1 MADTPG
7 SEASKRIVDALRYV
21 GPGLILTAGIV
32 GTGELV
38 LTPRV
43 AAEHGFTL
51 LWLILL
57 GCIVKVFVQVELG
70 RYSVATGLTTLRAAR
85 YAPRPALPRLW
96 SLFLWLSAASLTA
109 VGLWQLFEEI
119 RKRFV

>member
-7 SEASKRIVDALRYV
+7 SEALKRIVDALRYV
-21 GPGLILTAGIV
+21 GPGLILTVGIV

-70 RYSVATGLTTLRAAR
+70 RYSVATGLTTLRALDTLPG
-85 YAPRPALPRLW
+85 PRFRASWMLW
-96 SLFLWLSAASLTA
+96 VWL
-109 VGLWQLFEEI
+109 LWQLFEEI